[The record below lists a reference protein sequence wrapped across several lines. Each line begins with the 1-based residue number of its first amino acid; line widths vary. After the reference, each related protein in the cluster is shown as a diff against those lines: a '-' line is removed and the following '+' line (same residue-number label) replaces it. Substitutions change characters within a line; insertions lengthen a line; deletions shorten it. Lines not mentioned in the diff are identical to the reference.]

1 MTTAIIVLLATFII
15 LLLLNVP
22 VAFCLGLSTVL
33 TMLVS
38 IDMMPATSTAAQR
51 IATGLDSFTL
61 LAIPFFI
68 LSGYIMGKG
77 GIARRLINFAL
88 ALVGSFPGGLA
99 FVNIIACM
107 LFGSISGSAI
117 ATSAAIGSVMHPRM
131 VENKYSPQFS
141 AAVNIASSTTG
152 LIIPPS
158 NVLIVYSLASGGVSI
173 AALFIAGYLPGILL
187 GSSLIL
193 VAGVLAARKK
203 FGGGGERLPLRE
215 VMRYFLDAILGLTL
229 VIIVIGG
236 IVAGIF
242 TATEAAAIAVVYAL
256 ILSMLVYREV
266 KVRDLPDVLADSIV
280 TTAVVMLLIGT
291 SMALSWVL
299 SYENI
304 PQYIATGLVAVSENK
319 IVLLLI
325 INAILLVVG
334 IFMDMT
340 PAILIFTPIFLPVA
354 MEVGVD
360 PVHFGIL
367 MVMNLCIGLTT
378 PPVGTVLFAG
388 AGVAKVEIAAII
400 KPLLPLYVAM
410 LVSLVLVTFIPE
422 ITLFLPRLFGL

>member
-1 MTTAIIVLLATFII
+1 MTTALLILLITFLV

-22 VAFCLGLSTVL
+22 VAFCLGLATVF

-38 IDMMPATSTAAQR
+38 IDVMPAASTAAQR

-68 LSGYIMGKG
+68 LSGYLMGRG

-88 ALVGSFPGGLA
+88 ALVGSLPGGLA
-99 FVNIIACM
+99 YVNIVACM

-117 ATSAAIGSVMHPRM
+117 ATSAAIGSFMHPKM
-131 VENKYSPQFS
+131 LENGYSAPFS

-173 AALFIAGYLPGILL
+173 AALFVAGYLPGLLL
-187 GSSLIL
+187 GISLMV
-193 VAGVLAARKK
+193 VAGIWAHRKG
-203 FGGGGERLPLRE
+203 FGGGERLPLVE
-215 VMRYFLDAILGLTL
+215 VARYFMDALLSLTL
-229 VIIVIGG
+229 VLIVIGG
-236 IVAGIF
+236 IVAGVF
-242 TATEAAAIAVVYAL
+242 TATEAAAIAVIYAL
-256 ILSMLVYREV
+256 ILSMLVYKEV
-266 KVRDLPDVLADSIV
+266 KLSELPGILADSGI

-299 SYENI
+299 SYESI
-304 PQYIATGLVAVSENK
+304 PQNMASALVAVSQNK
-319 IVLLLI
+319 FVLLLLI
-325 INAILLVVG
+325 SGILLVVG
-334 IFMDMT
+334 VFMDMT

-354 MEVGVD
+354 VEMGVD

-367 MVMNLCIGLTT
+367 MVFNLCIGLTT

-388 AGVAKVEIAAII
+388 AGVAKVEIADII
-400 KPLLPLYVAM
+400 KPLLPLYLAM
-410 LVSLVLVTFIPE
+410 LVSLMLVTFVPD
-422 ITLFLPRLFGL
+422 ITLFLPRLLGL

>member
-1 MTTAIIVLLATFII
+1 MTTALIVLLVTFLV

-22 VAFCLGLSTVL
+22 VAFCLGLSTVF

-38 IDMMPATSTAAQR
+38 IDVTPAASTAAQR
-51 IATGLDSFTL
+51 IATGIDSFTL

-88 ALVGSFPGGLA
+88 ALVGALPGGLA
-99 FVNIIACM
+99 YVNIVACM

-117 ATSAAIGSVMHPRM
+117 ATSAAIGSFMHPRM
-131 VENKYSPQFS
+131 VENRYSPPFS

-173 AALFIAGYLPGILL
+173 AALFVAGYLPGLLL
-187 GSSLIL
+187 GTSLML
-193 VAGVLAARKK
+193 VAGIWAHRKG
-203 FGGGGERLPLRE
+203 FGGGERLPLAE
-215 VMRYFLDAILGLTL
+215 VARYFLDALLSLTL
-229 VIIVIGG
+229 IVIVIGG

-242 TATEAAAIAVVYAL
+242 TATEAAAVAVIYAL
-256 ILSMLVYREV
+256 VLSMLVYREV
-266 KVRDLPDVLADSIV
+266 KVRDLAEILTDSVV

-299 SYENI
+299 SYESI
-304 PQYIATGLVAVSENK
+304 PQNIASTLVAVSESK
-319 IVLLLI
+319 IVVMLI

-334 IFMDMT
+334 VFMDMT

-354 MEVGVD
+354 MELGVD

-367 MVMNLCIGLTT
+367 MVVNLCIGLTT

-388 AGVAKVEIAAII
+388 AGVAKVEIAAIV
-400 KPLLPLYVAM
+400 KPLLPLYLAM
-410 LVSLVLVTFIPE
+410 LVSLLLVTFVPD
-422 ITLFLPRLFGL
+422 ITLVLPRLLGL